1 MLLIVSMA
9 TKTNDNEPDTW
20 TSIGRQAA
28 MILNK
33 LRLAAQLN
41 FDEQQNENREGDT
54 DASGADEQR
63 EKHQRE
69 NIFQDVNKRAPQVR
83 QVELRGRK

>member
-1 MLLIVSMA
+1 MEMNA
-9 TKTNDNEPDTW
+9 DNENEKDTW
-20 TSIGRQAA
+20 QT
-28 MILNK
+28 
-33 LRLAAQLN
+33 LAAPTARALIRSG
-41 FDEQQNENREGDT
+41 FYEQQNEHREGDT

-63 EKHQRE
+63 EEHQRE